1 MLLESVLMLCQRRVL
16 REELRKRKVYP
27 IVRNLDYTIE
37 DEELSAIIF
46 EIVNFLMRDDI
57 PLDEDERAQIEL
69 KDQLSGIS
77 LK

>member
-27 IVRNLDYTIE
+27 IVRNLDYVIE

-69 KDQLSGIS
+69 SDQLSGVS
-77 LK
+77 FK

>member
-27 IVRNLDYTIE
+27 IVRNLDYAIE

-69 KDQLSGIS
+69 SDQLSGVS
-77 LK
+77 FK